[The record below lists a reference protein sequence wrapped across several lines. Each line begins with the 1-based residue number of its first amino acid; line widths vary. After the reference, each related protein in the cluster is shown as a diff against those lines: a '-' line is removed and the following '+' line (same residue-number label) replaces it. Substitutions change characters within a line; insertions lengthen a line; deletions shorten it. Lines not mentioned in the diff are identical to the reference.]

1 MGAWPAGMWWAS
13 WDMPPLRVHALFH
26 AVPAINPQIAAWAM
40 DRGPLAQP
48 QLPFRAFLAFLAAPA
63 QPATRAGRPTF
74 APSLPVAAAKVA
86 CLAATA
92 HVLAC
97 HALPRWLE
105 GVLQSVALF
114 LFTSLGMEG
123 AALVAMLL
131 SGGGPVL
138 AAFDRPYLSTSL
150 S

>member
-1 MGAWPAGMWWAS
+1 M
-13 WDMPPLRVHALFH
+13 
-26 AVPAINPQIAAWAM
+26 PAINSQIAAWVVG
-40 DRGPLAQP
+40 RGPLAQP
-48 QLPFRAFLAFLAAPA
+48 PLPFRAFLAFLAAPA
-63 QPATRAGRPTF
+63 QPATRAGRPMF
-74 APSLPVAAAKVA
+74 VLSLPVAAAKVA

-105 GVLQSVALF
+105 AAFQSVALF

-123 AALVAMLL
+123 AATVGTLL
-131 SGGGPVL
+131 SGGPVL
-138 AAFDRPYLSTSL
+138 APFNRPYLAISL